1 MVSNPVDNAELNQDT
16 GAEAPVHLATGK
28 MTLQYRAI
36 FNKSG
41 NQKEGIFRGHFV
53 SAAVKVSLERLL
65 SPGAMDR
72 QMGFSLLPVNH
83 RFVNIQMWFFFVFL
97 QKVGN

>member
-1 MVSNPVDNAELNQDT
+1 ME
-16 GAEAPVHLATGK
+16 
-28 MTLQYRAI
+28 
-36 FNKSG
+36 
-41 NQKEGIFRGHFV
+41 NQKIRGHFFRGHFV

-83 RFVNIQMWFFFVFL
+83 RFVNIQMWFFFLFSY
-97 QKVGN
+97 KRWAIDRRFIPSYNKETAFPGFFDHPACKTIAFPRGSA